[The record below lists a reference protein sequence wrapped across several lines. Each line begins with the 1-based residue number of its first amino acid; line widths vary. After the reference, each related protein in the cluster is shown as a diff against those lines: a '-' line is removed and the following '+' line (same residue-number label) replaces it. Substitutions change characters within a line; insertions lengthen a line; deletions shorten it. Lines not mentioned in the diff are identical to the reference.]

1 MLQKQPRTR
10 ATAHFKT
17 AGKLPQRVYHPLLD
31 APARVF
37 TPPTPAVFRKHPRSI
52 TRASLQSA
60 PPVRASSVRHPLGGS
75 HMLKNAY
82 FLRQVEN
89 RGHAFLA
96 VVISTSKAS
105 SRLGVRPPRAALQVL
120 PQQDAESPH
129 GRPTHV
135 AGVHRHNGP
144 APLKMSKA
152 FDYDAYLSQ
161 FRSADGSSAELAA
174 RLLRLTGVGA
184 QVSKAGDGGVWRV
197 IATTYKLAAGR
208 KELGDALAEF
218 ADAIEKWPR
227 GPATPMRTE
236 VSKLPRERWLFNLRR
251 P

>member
-1 MLQKQPRTR
+1 
-10 ATAHFKT
+10 
-17 AGKLPQRVYHPLLD
+17 
-31 APARVF
+31 
-37 TPPTPAVFRKHPRSI
+37 
-52 TRASLQSA
+52 
-60 PPVRASSVRHPLGGS
+60 
-75 HMLKNAY
+75 MLKNAY
-82 FLRQVEN
+82 FLRQDEN
-89 RGHAFLA
+89 RGYAFLA
-96 VVISTSKAS
+96 VVRSTSKVS
-105 SRLGVRPPRAALQVL
+105 SRLGVRPSRAALQVL
-120 PQQDAESPH
+120 PQQEESPH

-197 IATTYKLAAGR
+197 IATTDKLVAGR

>member
-1 MLQKQPRTR
+1 MQ
-10 ATAHFKT
+10 
-17 AGKLPQRVYHPLLD
+17 
-31 APARVF
+31 
-37 TPPTPAVFRKHPRSI
+37 
-52 TRASLQSA
+52 
-60 PPVRASSVRHPLGGS
+60 
-75 HMLKNAY
+75 KNAY

-89 RGHAFLA
+89 RNHAFLA
-96 VVISTSKAS
+96 VVISTSKTS

-135 AGVHRHNGP
+135 AGEHRHNGP

-152 FDYDAYLSQ
+152 FDYHAYPPQ

-197 IATTYKLAAGR
+197 IATTDKLAAGR